1 VTRFLATI
9 ERENNG
15 IMTNF
20 WNWGRAAIGAVLAT
34 GLLANGAS
42 AQGPQVNI
50 QAVTQPTPSIPQYTR
65 VDIPLLR
72 EGLAARSNGRIR
84 VTLSSWPE
92 RNLNGPEIIR
102 LVRSGQVEI
111 GAVPLNTVAG
121 DVPLLDMVDLAGLNP
136 TIGQARR
143 VADALMPEVNR
154 GLERFG
160 VRIVAMAPYPAQVLF
175 CRERAN
181 SLADLRGRR
190 IRTGGGS
197 INDFVAAVGGQAV
210 GIGFPEVYAALERGV
225 ADCAITGTGSGNGAR
240 WYEVTTHMYA
250 LPVAWSTYG
259 YFVNL
264 AWWNRLDAPAREMLT
279 ATFAELVEQQWKLGE
294 DASEDG
300 IACNIGDRAN
310 CSIGRLVENRP
321 MTVSRPTPQDL
332 ETLRGILT
340 NNVLP
345 AFVRRCGAACGET
358 YNRVVAPISGVR
370 FEAR

>member
-1 VTRFLATI
+1 MMRIAT
-9 ERENNG
+9 
-15 IMTNF
+15 M
-20 WNWGRAAIGAVLAT
+20 GRAALGALAAT
-34 GLLANGAS
+34 GLWVGSAA
-42 AQGPQVNI
+42 AQGPQINI

-72 EGLAARSNGRIR
+72 DGLAAASNGRIR

-92 RNLNGPEIIR
+92 RNLNGPEIVR

-121 DVPLLDMVDLAGLNP
+121 DGPMLDMVDLAGLNP
-136 TIGQARR
+136 TIAQARQ
-143 VADALMPEVNR
+143 VAEALMPELNR

-160 VRIVAMAPYPAQVLF
+160 VRLLTMAPYPAQVLF

-197 INDFVAAVGGQAV
+197 INDFVAAIGGQAV

-225 ADCAITGTGSGNGAR
+225 VDCAITGTGSGNGAR

-264 AWWNRLDAPAREMLT
+264 AWWNRIDAPARELLT
-279 ATFAELVEQQWKLGE
+279 STFAELSDQQWKLGDE
-294 DASEDG
+294 ASEDG
-300 IACNIGDRAN
+300 IACNTGTRQG
-310 CSIGRLVENRP
+310 CSIGRVVENRP
-321 MTVSRPTPQDL
+321 MTVSRPTPADL
-332 ETLRGILT
+332 QTLRTILT
-340 NNVLP
+340 DNVLP
-345 AFVRRCGAACGET
+345 AFVRRCGAGCGET
-358 YNRVVAPISGVR
+358 YNRIVAPISGVR

>member
-1 VTRFLATI
+1 
-9 ERENNG
+9 
-15 IMTNF
+15 MTSIVQM
-20 WNWGRAAIGAVLAT
+20 GRAALGAALAIGLSA
-34 GLLANGAS
+34 GAAL

-50 QAVTQPTPSIPQYTR
+50 QAVTQPTPAIPQYTR

-72 EGLAARSNGRIR
+72 DGLAAASNGRIR
-84 VTLSSWPE
+84 VNLAAWPE

-136 TIGQARR
+136 TIGQARQ
-143 VADALMPEVNR
+143 VAEALMPEVNR

-160 VRIVAMAPYPAQVLF
+160 VRIIAMAPYPAQVLF

-259 YFVNL
+259 YFINL
-264 AWWNRLDAPAREMLT
+264 AWWNRLDAPARDLIT
-279 ATFAELVEQQWKLGE
+279 STFAKIQDEQWKLG
-294 DASEDG
+294 DAASEDG

-321 MTVSRPTPQDL
+321 MTVSRPTPADL
-332 ETLRGILT
+332 ETLRGILS

-358 YNRVVAPISGVR
+358 YNRIVAPISGTR

>member
-1 VTRFLATI
+1 MTI
-9 ERENNG
+9 RRTIAG
-15 IMTNF
+15 
-20 WNWGRAAIGAVLAT
+20 ALIGALVSAVPAL
-34 GLLANGAS
+34 

-50 QAVTQPTPSIPQYTR
+50 QAVTQPSPAIPQYTR

-72 EGLAARSNGRIR
+72 DGVAQRSNNRIR

-92 RNLNGPEIIR
+92 RNLNGPEIVR

-136 TIGQARR
+136 TIGQARQ
-143 VADALMPEVNR
+143 VAEALQPELNR
-154 GLERFG
+154 ALERFG
-160 VRIVAMAPYPAQVLF
+160 VRIIAMAPYPAQVPF

-197 INDFVAAVGGQAV
+197 INDFVTAIGGQAV
-210 GIGFPEVYAALERGV
+210 GIGFPEVYGALERGV
-225 ADCAITGTGSGNGAR
+225 VDCAITGTGSGNGAR

-259 YFVNL
+259 YFANL
-264 AWWNRLDAPAREMLT
+264 AWWNRLDAPARDLLT
-279 ATFAELVEQQWKLGE
+279 QTFAELQDQQWKLGDE
-294 DASEDG
+294 ASEDG
-300 IACNIGDRAN
+300 IACNSGNRAG
-310 CSIGRLVENRP
+310 CSIGRVVENRP
-321 MTVSRPTPQDL
+321 MTFTRATPQDL
-332 ETLRGILT
+332 QTLRGILT
-340 NNVLP
+340 DAVLP
-345 AFVRRCGAACGET
+345 AFVRRCGTACGET

-370 FEAR
+370 YEAR

>member
-1 VTRFLATI
+1 MTRFAT
-9 ERENNG
+9 
-15 IMTNF
+15 M
-20 WNWGRAAIGAVLAT
+20 GRALLGALAGAGMAIG
-34 GLLANGAS
+34 GAQ

-50 QAVTQPTPSIPQYTR
+50 QAVTQPSPAIPQYTR

-72 EGLAARSNGRIR
+72 DGLAARSNGRIR

-92 RNLNGPEIIR
+92 RNLNGPEIVR

-121 DVPLLDMVDLAGLNP
+121 DVPMLDMVDLAGLNP
-136 TIGQARR
+136 TIAQARQ
-143 VADALMPEVNR
+143 VADALTPDLNR
-154 GLERFG
+154 ALERFG
-160 VRIVAMAPYPAQVLF
+160 VRIIAMAPYPAQVLF

-197 INDFVAAVGGQAV
+197 INDFVSAVGGQAV

-264 AWWNRLDAPAREMLT
+264 AWWNRLDAPARDMIT
-279 ATFAELVEQQWKLGE
+279 ATFAELMDQQWKLGA

-300 IACNIGDRAN
+300 IACNTGDRAG

-321 MTVSRPTPQDL
+321 MTVSRPTPADL
-332 ETLRGILT
+332 ATLRTILT
-340 NNVLP
+340 DNVLP
-345 AFVRRCGAACGET
+345 AFVRRCGANCGET

>member
-1 VTRFLATI
+1 
-9 ERENNG
+9 
-15 IMTNF
+15 
-20 WNWGRAAIGAVLAT
+20 
-34 GLLANGAS
+34 
-42 AQGPQVNI
+42 
-50 QAVTQPTPSIPQYTR
+50 
-65 VDIPLLR
+65 
-72 EGLAARSNGRIR
+72 
-84 VTLSSWPE
+84 
-92 RNLNGPEIIR
+92 
-102 LVRSGQVEI
+102 VEI

-136 TIGQARR
+136 TIGQARQ
-143 VADALMPEVNR
+143 VADALMPELNR
-154 GLERFG
+154 ALERFG
-160 VRIVAMAPYPAQVLF
+160 VRLITMAPYPAQVLF

-197 INDFVAAVGGQAV
+197 INDFVAAIGGQAV

-264 AWWNRLDAPAREMLT
+264 AWWNRLDAPAREMIT
-279 ATFAELVEQQWKLGE
+279 QTFAELSDAQWKLGDE
-294 DASEDG
+294 ASEDG
-300 IACNIGDRAN
+300 IACNTGTRAG

-321 MTVSRPTPQDL
+321 MTVTRATPQDL
-332 ETLRGILT
+332 ETLRGILA

-358 YNRVVAPISGVR
+358 FNRIVAPIAGVR
-370 FEAR
+370 YTAP